1 MIEQLIAKV
10 FMARNNT
17 HIAHWKTKSYAE
29 HVALGD
35 FYDGAIDLLD
45 NLVECY
51 QGNFGIIGD
60 IPKDEMHHDGCT
72 KCLSDQVAWIAKNRS
87 KVARNVAALENIV
100 DEITGLYLKT
110 LYKLEN
116 LS

>member
-10 FMARNNT
+10 FSTRNCT
-17 HIAHWKTKSYAE
+17 HLAHWRTKSYAE

-35 FYDGAIDLLD
+35 FYDSVVDLID

-60 IPKDEMHHDGCT
+60 VKLKDANGDFL
-72 KCLSDQVAWIAKNRS
+72 KCLEEDVVWIAENRDGI
-87 KVARNVAALENIV
+87 AGEIDALENIV
-100 DEITGLYLKT
+100 DEITSLYLKT
-110 LYKLEN
+110 IYKLKN
-116 LS
+116 LK